1 MGPTSSI
8 IYEELDLESLLGRL
22 AVWEAF
28 YFVLSSQSLNLA
40 NAIASLLEMLFIS
53 LEVSWALN
61 FVLHQQICT

>member
-1 MGPTSSI
+1 MT
-8 IYEELDLESLLGRL
+8 LWHMESLLGSL

-28 YFVLSSQSLNLA
+28 YFVLRSQSLNLA
-40 NAIASLLEMLFIS
+40 NAIASLLEMLLIS

>member
-1 MGPTSSI
+1 MWGPMT
-8 IYEELDLESLLGRL
+8 LWHMESLLGSL

-40 NAIASLLEMLFIS
+40 NAIASLLEMLLIS

>member
-1 MGPTSSI
+1 MT
-8 IYEELDLESLLGRL
+8 LWHMESLLGSL

-40 NAIASLLEMLFIS
+40 NAIASLLEMLLIS